1 LKATTKKTGRPR
13 KEVNFNLVDQL
24 WKIQCTGEEIASVLD
39 MDYDTL
45 NARVK
50 ENFGIPF
57 SDYFKRK
64 SGAGKASLR
73 RTQFELAKKSAAMCI
88 WLGKQ
93 YLNQR
98 EPETYIPE
106 EPSEMPE
113 FENMS
118 NDELEKY
125 IDKHRN

>member
-1 LKATTKKTGRPR
+1 
-13 KEVNFNLVDQL
+13 
-24 WKIQCTGEEIASVLD
+24 

-73 RTQFELAKKSAAMCI
+73 RTQFELAKKSAAMSI

-93 YLNQR
+93 YLGQK
-98 EPETYIPE
+98 EPETIIPDEPEIPE
-106 EPSEMPE
+106 
-113 FENMS
+113 FANMS
-118 NDELEKY
+118 DKELDEY
-125 IDKHRN
+125 ISKHRN